1 MKIPPNPKEKKTLE
15 KPKNEKDPQDS
26 QDDLKDDATKIGV
39 YLTIPFVLA
48 VSPILGWWIGSWLDK
63 KFDTAPYL
71 MYIGLLFGFVA
82 GFRELYRLIK
92 RFGDGK

>member
-1 MKIPPNPKEKKTLE
+1 ME
-15 KPKNEKDPQDS
+15 KPDNEKETKPKKEM
-26 QDDLKDDATKIGV
+26 KDELRDEATKVGV

-63 KFDTAPYL
+63 KFDTDPYL
-71 MYIGLLFGFVA
+71 MYMGLLFGFIA

-92 RFGDGK
+92 RFGDG

>member
-1 MKIPPNPKEKKTLE
+1 VSFVLKSLKPETEDEKR
-15 KPKNEKDPQDS
+15 DQV
-26 QDDLKDDATKIGV
+26 TKIGV

-63 KFDTAPYL
+63 KFETTPYL
-71 MYIGLLFGFVA
+71 MYAGLLFGFVA
-82 GFRELYRLIK
+82 GFRELYNLIK

>member
-1 MKIPPNPKEKKTLE
+1 ME
-15 KPKNEKDPQDS
+15 KPKNEKEKQDEIREE
-26 QDDLKDDATKIGV
+26 ATKIGV

-48 VSPILGWWIGSWLDK
+48 VSPILGWWIGSWLDR

-71 MYIGLLFGFVA
+71 MYMGLLFGFVA
-82 GFRELYRLIK
+82 GFRELYHLIK